1 MRAANPHPKPTRIA
15 RCLPHALAAATLAV
29 TVNPAAAQSTATIGS
44 TTLVNQGLVGVGRIS
59 ASTRDFFGETFGSIS
74 GLSVDLSTWRRVGDS
89 YTGSFITLPDRGY
102 NVAGTTNYIDRL
114 QRLTVN
120 FTPYYGTTPLP
131 ASQQNQFQANLV
143 GTTLL
148 TEANGNPT
156 TGL

>member
-1 MRAANPHPKPTRIA
+1 
-15 RCLPHALAAATLAV
+15 
-29 TVNPAAAQSTATIGS
+29 
-44 TTLVNQGLVGVGRIS
+44 
-59 ASTRDFFGETFGSIS
+59 FGSVS

-89 YTGSFITLPDRGY
+89 YTGSLITLPDRGY

-114 QRLTVN
+114 QTLRVN

-131 ASQQNQFQANLV
+131 ATQQNQFQATLA

-156 TGL
+156 TGLDALPQPGARPAQNGFPVLPQAGNGRISLDPEAIVRNRDGTFWISDEYGPYIYRFDRNGKLL